1 MLQGPLLKI
10 HVKAE
15 LLNLF
20 PFCHGESQAE
30 AGLLILCV
38 SIQDEVGQG
47 KEDMCGIV
55 SAVLLSASFSQSRP
69 HSKNLL
75 FLYISFCKALSAAF
89 DGQDKHSINNH
100 YH

>member
-47 KEDMCGIV
+47 KEDICV
-55 SAVLLSASFSQSRP
+55 E
-69 HSKNLL
+69 
-75 FLYISFCKALSAAF
+75 
-89 DGQDKHSINNH
+89 
-100 YH
+100 